1 MSAEPAPTSRVTL
14 FATASLALVAAC
26 AAGELLGGL
35 GNRWGWWGI
44 GAGIQT
50 IRWSATVD
58 VALIV
63 VAAIIAIW
71 AWRRRVARA
80 LTLALAALL
89 LGIVVGGPPV
99 AMWRQAVNVPP
110 IHDISTDTENPP
122 RYVAV
127 MPLRQGARNAT
138 DYSAATAQQQRSGYP
153 DIAPLLLDAPPA
165 KVFAA
170 AERSARAMGWDIV
183 DVAPQDGR
191 IEATDTTLLFG
202 FKDDVVIRV
211 APQGSGSRVDMRSLS
226 RVGGSDI
233 GANAKRIR
241 KFMQR
246 LADEASR

>member
-1 MSAEPAPTSRVTL
+1 M
-14 FATASLALVAAC
+14 ASLALVVAC

-35 GNRWGWWGI
+35 GHRWDWWGI

-63 VAAIIAIW
+63 VAAIIAVW
-71 AWRRRVARA
+71 AWRRRAPQA

-99 AMWRQAVNVPP
+99 AMWRQAVNLPP

-122 RYVAV
+122 RFVAV
-127 MPLRQGARNAT
+127 MALRQGARNGT
-138 DYSAATAQQQRSGYP
+138 DYSPATAQQQRSGYP
-153 DIAPLLLDAPPA
+153 DIAPLRLDAPPA

-202 FKDDVVIRV
+202 FKDDVVIRI
-211 APQGSGSRVDMRSLS
+211 APQGSGTRVDMRSLS